1 MMDELKHCPF
11 CGSSEI
17 SFDYR
22 SVGRNRYR
30 EDVFITFLKCD
41 ICGAQSRTFSFDGND
56 IEDRNVAE
64 GKSMA
69 AWNRRCSDG

>member
-1 MMDELKHCPF
+1 MAELKPCPF
-11 CGSSEI
+11 CGSGEI

-22 SVGRNRYR
+22 SVGRNRFR

-41 ICGAQSRTFSFDGND
+41 ICGAQSRTFAFDGSD
-56 IEDRNVAE
+56 IEDRGFAE
-64 GKSMA
+64 SKATA